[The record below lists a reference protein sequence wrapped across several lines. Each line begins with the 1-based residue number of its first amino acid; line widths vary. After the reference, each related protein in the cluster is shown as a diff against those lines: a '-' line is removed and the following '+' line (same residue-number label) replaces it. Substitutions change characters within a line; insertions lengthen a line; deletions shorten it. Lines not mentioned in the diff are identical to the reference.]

1 MASFNMTRNFARW
14 ILGKPKLD
22 SIEFYRQKGVKVGEN
37 VLLIRCKIDLHM
49 PKLLS
54 IGIIQQ

>member
-1 MASFNMTRNFARW
+1 MASFNMIRNFLRR

-37 VLLIRCKIDLHM
+37 VLLITL
-49 PKLLS
+49 
-54 IGIIQQ
+54 